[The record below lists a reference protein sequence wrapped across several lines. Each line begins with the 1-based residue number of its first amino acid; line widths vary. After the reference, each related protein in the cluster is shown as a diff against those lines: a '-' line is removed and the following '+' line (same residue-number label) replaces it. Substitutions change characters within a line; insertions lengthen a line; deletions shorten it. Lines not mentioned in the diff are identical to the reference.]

1 MGEVVLKEENMIVN
15 YFADT
20 QRTEQLLKNME
31 KMIKKRCFYCTVCHL
46 CKIFT
51 THRLEFKQR
60 GFWTF
65 QKDVKY
71 WDVYDPDW
79 STKNTFFR
87 LKPIKAVNFRM

>member
-15 YFADT
+15 YFAGR
-20 QRTEQLLKNME
+20 QHTEQLLKNIE
-31 KMIKKRCFYCTVCHL
+31 KMIKKRCFYCTVCDL
-46 CKIFT
+46 CKKFT
-51 THRLEFKQR
+51 TYRLEFKQK